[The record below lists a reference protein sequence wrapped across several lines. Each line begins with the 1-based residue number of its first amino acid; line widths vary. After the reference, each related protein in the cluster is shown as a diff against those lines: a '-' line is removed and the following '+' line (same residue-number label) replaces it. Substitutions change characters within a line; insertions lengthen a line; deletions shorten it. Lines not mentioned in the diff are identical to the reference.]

1 MMKTCRVKIR
11 PLVINIAREHIVT
24 KMSLLS
30 YSIKLL
36 WSQLV
41 LKILSLSCFWATRLF
56 FFLYLTRV
64 FSFLYSTQRLQ
75 QAKDA
80 PLGSRETT
88 VLLVRS
94 HNFFFSFSTHVQA
107 LQVPRLPRRRD
118 LNFIVFVMSGRRT
131 WIRKRKDITKNH
143 GRHTLRLSTRR
154 LTEQQNESPLLT
166 LVLVI
171 AVFE

>member
-56 FFLYLTRV
+56 FFSLFNSGILLSL
-64 FSFLYSTQRLQ
+64 FHAASTASQGCPAGFTGNNCSIGKVSQ
-75 QAKDA
+75 
-80 PLGSRETT
+80 
-88 VLLVRS
+88 
-94 HNFFFSFSTHVQA
+94 FFFSFSTHVQA

-131 WIRKRKDITKNH
+131 WIRKRKEITKNH

-154 LTEQQNESPLLT
+154 LTEQQNESPL
-166 LVLVI
+166 I
-171 AVFE
+171 A